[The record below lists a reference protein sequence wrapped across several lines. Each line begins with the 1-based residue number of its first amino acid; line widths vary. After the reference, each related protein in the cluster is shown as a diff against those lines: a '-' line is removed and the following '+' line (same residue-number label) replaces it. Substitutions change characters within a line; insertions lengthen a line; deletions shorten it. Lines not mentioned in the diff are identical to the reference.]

1 MNEKEILISGDA
13 IARLMKII
21 EDERTIDKTKF
32 TSWLASEYELS
43 SKKEK
48 KLNFRAAT
56 IEKLAE
62 IVNIEQAVDEDKFD
76 EWFSYKYELKKEEE
90 MFLRKLIKD
99 NIIYLSSFNERTLTA
114 KFIVPI
120 LNQIEFRDKRV
131 KDWYEYAISCKLN
144 GWILSGFPDFFI
156 ATGREE
162 PKRPYF
168 FLQEYK
174 REVKSSGHPKYQVL
188 AAMLAAMTLNKTKT
202 IKGGYI
208 IGRFWNF
215 VILNKLENTLPNKK
229 NDVRYEYFVSKGF
242 DCLDYEDLKKIYS
255 YLQAVKF
262 LYCK

>member
-21 EDERTIDKTKF
+21 EDERTIAKTKF
-32 TSWLASEYELS
+32 TSWLSSEYELS
-43 SKKEK
+43 SKREK

-62 IVNIEQAVDEDKFD
+62 VVNIEQADEEGKFD
-76 EWFSYKYELKKEEE
+76 EWFSYKYEMKKDEELFLKE
-90 MFLRKLIKD
+90 LIKE
-99 NIIYLSSFNERTLTA
+99 NKFYLNSYNEQTLTV
-114 KFIVPI
+114 KFIGLV
-120 LNQIEFRDKRV
+120 LYKVKFRNKRV
-131 KDWYEYAISCKLN
+131 KDWYEYGINCKLN
-144 GWILSGFPDFFI
+144 GWILSGFPDFFV
-156 ATGREE
+156 ATGRDE

-208 IGRFWNF
+208 IGRTWNF
-215 VILNKLENTLPNKK
+215 IILNKLENTLPNKK
-229 NDVRYEYFVSKGF
+229 HDVRYEYFVSKGF
-242 DCLDYEDLKKIYS
+242 DCLDYEDLKNIYS
-255 YLQAVKF
+255 HLQAVKF

>member
-43 SKKEK
+43 SKREK

-62 IVNIEQAVDEDKFD
+62 IVNIEQADEEGKFE
-76 EWFSYKYELKKEEE
+76 EWFSYKYDIKKDEELFLKE
-90 MFLRKLIKD
+90 LIKE
-99 NIIYLSSFNERTLTA
+99 NKFYLNSYNERTLTV
-114 KFIVPI
+114 KFIGRV
-120 LNQIEFRDKRV
+120 LNQIGFRDKRV

-144 GWILSGFPDFFI
+144 GWILSGFPDFFV
-156 ATGREE
+156 ATGRTE
-162 PKRPYF
+162 PKTPYF

-174 REVKSSGHPKYQVL
+174 RGIKSSGDPENQVL
-188 AAMLAAMTLNKTKT
+188 AAMLTAMTLNKTKT

>member
-1 MNEKEILISGDA
+1 MNEKETVILEDVITG
-13 IARLMKII
+13 LMKITNSAG
-21 EDERTIDKTKF
+21 TIDKVKLEA
-32 TSWLASEYELS
+32 WLSNEQKILG
-43 SKKEK
+43 KREK

-56 IEKLAE
+56 IEKLADV
-62 IVNIEQAVDEDKFD
+62 VNIEQADEEGKFE
-76 EWFSYKYELKKEEE
+76 EWFSYKYEMKKDEELFLKE
-90 MFLRKLIKD
+90 LIKE
-99 NIIYLSSFNERTLTA
+99 NKFYLNSYNEQTLTV
-114 KFIVPI
+114 KFIGLV
-120 LNQIEFRDKRV
+120 LYKVKFRDKRV
-131 KDWYEYAISCKLN
+131 KDWYEYGISCKLN
-144 GWILSGFPDFFI
+144 GWTLSGFPDFFV
-156 ATGREE
+156 ATGRDE